1 MNKKQEIKMNK
12 KQEIKTRNK
21 NIFFSNKIT
30 I

>member
-21 NIFFSNKIT
+21 NIFFSNKRT